1 MDIQTVDPLAPAY
14 NVLGY
19 EKLKAFQKRDV
30 EDANYL
36 VRISHGKRDLVK
48 SLKDWEII
56 AKLFEFW
63 TRRWSEEWQEFS
75 KTIIDIR
82 ATRARK
88 DGLSRTREI
97 KYVGALPPR
106 FMRLIKAIFPQ
117 QQFDKKFV
125 YALTNRIKIIKV
137 GEKHDSWFLI

>member
-19 EKLKAFQKRDV
+19 EKLKAFHKRDV

-36 VRISHGKRDLVK
+36 VRISHGKRETVETT
-48 SLKDWEII
+48 SDWEII
-56 AKLFEFW
+56 SKLFEFW
-63 TRRWSEEWQEFS
+63 TRRWPNEWQDYAKS
-75 KTIIDIR
+75 IIDIK

-88 DGLSRTREI
+88 DGLSRTHEI

-106 FMRLIKAIFPQ
+106 FMRLIKAIFKL

-125 YALTNRIKIIKV
+125 YGLTNRIKLMKV
-137 GEKHDSWFLI
+137 GQKHDAWFLI